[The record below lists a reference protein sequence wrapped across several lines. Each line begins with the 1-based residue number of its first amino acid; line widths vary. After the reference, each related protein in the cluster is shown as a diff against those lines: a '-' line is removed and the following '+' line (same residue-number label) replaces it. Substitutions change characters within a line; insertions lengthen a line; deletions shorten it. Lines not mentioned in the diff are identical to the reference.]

1 MDRLERMTAFARV
14 AEMESFTGA
23 AKSLGLP
30 KATVSL
36 AVQQLEERLGVRLLH
51 RTTRRVHL
59 TQDGLV
65 FYERCKALIADAEDV
80 ETLFQRQPE
89 ALTGRIRVDMPSR
102 MARLHVIPKLPQFFA
117 KHPAIELELGSTDR
131 SVDLVREGYDC
142 VVRVGSLTDSDF
154 LAHRIGEY
162 SIVNV
167 ASPAYLK
174 QHGTPRSLQDLA
186 KHYLVHWAPVLGAKP
201 FGFEYLDGD
210 EWKELPMRGRITV
223 NNAEAYLA
231 ACVAGLGIVQ
241 VPQVPFDELKRN
253 RLVEILP
260 KLKGQPMPVTILLPH
275 RRQLSRRVRVFVEWL
290 ERVLKSGARME
301 SGDG

>member
-1 MDRLERMTAFARV
+1 MDRLEQMTVFARV

-36 AVQQLEERLGVRLLH
+36 GVQQLEERLGVRLLH

-59 TQDGLV
+59 TQDGTV
-65 FYERCKALIADAEDV
+65 FYERCKDLLADAEDV

-102 MARLHVIPKLPQFFA
+102 MARLHVIPKLSQFFA
-117 KHPAIELELGSTDR
+117 EHPAIELELGSTDR
-131 SVDLVREGYDC
+131 AVDLVREGYDC
-142 VVRVGSLTDSDF
+142 VVRVGAVSDSG
-154 LAHRIGEY
+154 LVARRIGEY
-162 SIVNV
+162 RLVNV

-174 QHGTPRSLQDLA
+174 QHGTPRSLKDLA

-201 FGFEYLDGD
+201 FGFEYQEAG

-231 ACVAGLGIVQ
+231 ACVAGLGIIQ
-241 VPQVPFDELKRN
+241 VPDVPRDDALKLQ
-253 RLVEILP
+253 RLVEVLP
-260 KLKGQPMPVTILLPH
+260 KLHAQPMPVTILFPH
-275 RRQLSRRVRVFVEWL
+275 RRQLSRRVRMFIEWL
-290 ERVLKSGARME
+290 ERVLK
-301 SGDG
+301 

>member
-14 AEMESFTGA
+14 AEMESFTSA

-36 AVQQLEERLGVRLLH
+36 AVQRLEERLGVRLLH

-59 TQDGLV
+59 TQDGVV
-65 FYERCKALIADAEDV
+65 FYERCKALLADAEDV

-102 MARLHVIPKLPQFFA
+102 MARLHVIPKLPLFLD
-117 KHPAIELELGSTDR
+117 KHPAVELELGSTDR

-142 VVRVGSLTDSDF
+142 VVRVGPLTDSD
-154 LAHRIGEY
+154 LVARRIGEY
-162 SIVNV
+162 RIVNV
-167 ASPAYLK
+167 ASAAYLK
-174 QHGTPRSLQDLA
+174 QHGTPRSVQDLT
-186 KHYLVHWAPVLGAKP
+186 KHHLVHWAPVLGAKP
-201 FGFEYLDGD
+201 FGFEYRDGN
-210 EWKELPMRGRITV
+210 EQKELSMRGRITV

-231 ACVAGLGIVQ
+231 ACIAGLGIIQ
-241 VPQVPFDELKRN
+241 LPKVPFDEELTRH

-260 KLKGQPMPVTILLPH
+260 KLQRQTLPVTILLPH
-275 RRQLSRRVRVFVEWL
+275 RRQLSRRVRVFIEWL
-290 ERVLKSGARME
+290 EHVLK
-301 SGDG
+301 